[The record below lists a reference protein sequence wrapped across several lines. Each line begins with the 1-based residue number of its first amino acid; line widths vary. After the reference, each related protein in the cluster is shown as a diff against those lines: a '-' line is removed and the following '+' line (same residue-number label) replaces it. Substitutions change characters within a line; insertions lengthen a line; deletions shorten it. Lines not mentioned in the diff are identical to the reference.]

1 MKRIETEYGVAY
13 VGEPEELETFDN
25 GRLISG
31 EITKPVGEDIWVD
44 SDKFKISGV
53 MTCVIALGFL
63 IGGFIIGLMLMG
75 DSTFRMTGFVTIIIL
90 GIVLRVARKELI
102 AYESAYLE
110 MMQVARQEELSI
122 LMQRKEAENRQVKI
136 LNAAKKAQAEVNKE
150 TKQNAAQYAFTSN
163 DFDDAAQS
171 LLIKPV
177 KEARKHKTKVT
188 GQGLI
193 TTMLKGIR

>member
-25 GRLISG
+25 GRLING
-31 EITKPVGEDIWVD
+31 EITKPVGDNIWVD

-110 MMQVARQEELSI
+110 MMQIARQEELSI